1 MRKRFMDKGSDMGL
15 WKAEDFSAEDGDGEE
30 VSIPKRDFTIP
41 FLSSLRDDT
50 LTLGSL
56 CLSVTAGAAGIFTKE
71 SLVDNTWK
79 SVLRYASIGLGAFA
93 LGRITR
99 NGDVNSLAETF
110 AQERNMMEQVLDK
123 MEHDIEEIEEEA
135 ATNAR
140 KQVLD
145 VGGGMLNAFH
155 ATMGPSLTSSNNA
168 YTTRAHGQD
177 PFSQIRY

>member
-1 MRKRFMDKGSDMGL
+1 MEKC
-15 WKAEDFSAEDGDGEE
+15 
-30 VSIPKRDFTIP
+30 
-41 FLSSLRDDT
+41 SS
-50 LTLGSL
+50 
-56 CLSVTAGAAGIFTKE
+56 
-71 SLVDNTWK
+71 
-79 SVLRYASIGLGAFA
+79 YASIGLGAFA